1 MEYWLRWTDGT
12 MRLGR
17 FLAAVTVLG
26 VSWNAAVPA
35 RAADEP
41 ATRNSASDVNR
52 VAGDAASSETMYA
65 VTYTVADILSKIQD
79 ERRLNAEG
87 AKEFLGNRVK
97 GPPVMQLAFDRQRHV
112 RFGRDPQWL
121 KENLVVV
128 ASQMGHEQV
137 SAMLAAFRKYGIVE
151 YAISARFI
159 TMTESNLKAFP
170 DSTSSFLTTNQN
182 PTSSSEAAS
191 LFSEIPL
198 GHAGTTAIRARTIIE
213 EDLTMRFHV
222 LDKDALAKLLNSVN
236 SDRRSNV
243 LEAPRVTTFLGQTAS
258 LSDHAHS
265 RFAVG
270 ANLLPSGSY
279 ELKMRDVAEGTA
291 LLVRPVAEPNGDIRL
306 NFAAS
311 FTTIDNVT
319 KEVLKIAPDKEIVL
333 QLPKVATCHVDGGV
347 VLKPG
352 QSLMFGSVKGLTEGR
367 TEGRTK
373 SSCSKKREEQQLI
386 LILQVEPFERAADS
400 PQLSLGVV
408 HQPRR

>member
-1 MEYWLRWTDGT
+1 MEYWLRWTDGAV
-12 MRLGR
+12 RLGR
-17 FLAAVTVLG
+17 SLVVVAVLG
-26 VSWNAAVPA
+26 ISWNAVVPA

-41 ATRNSASDVNR
+41 ATRNAAPAVKR
-52 VAGDAASSETMYA
+52 VAGDAALSETMYA
-65 VTYTVADILSKIQD
+65 VTYEVADILSKIQD
-79 ERRLNAEG
+79 ERRLNVED
-87 AKEFLGNRVK
+87 AKKFLGNRVK

-112 RFGRDPQWL
+112 RFGRDPQWS

-128 ASQMGHEQV
+128 ASQTGHEQV

-159 TMTESNLKAFP
+159 TMTESDLKAFP
-170 DSTSSFLTTNQN
+170 DSTSSLLTTNQN
-182 PTSSSEAAS
+182 PTSSSEAVP
-191 LFSEIPL
+191 LISEIPL
-198 GHAGTTAIRARTIIE
+198 GHPGTTAIRARTIIE
-213 EDLTMRFHV
+213 EDSTMRFRV
-222 LDKDALAKLLNSVN
+222 LDKDALAKLLDSAN
-236 SDRRSNV
+236 SDRRSNI

-258 LSDHAHS
+258 LSDCAHS

-306 NFAAS
+306 EFTAS
-311 FTTIDNVT
+311 LTKIENVT
-319 KEVLKIAPDKEIVL
+319 KEVLKIAPDKEITL
-333 QLPKVATCHVDGGV
+333 QLPKVWTCHTDGGV

-352 QSLMFGSVKGLTEGR
+352 QSLMFGAVKGLTEGR

-373 SSCSKKREEQQLI
+373 SNCSENREVQQLI

-408 HQPRR
+408 RQPRR